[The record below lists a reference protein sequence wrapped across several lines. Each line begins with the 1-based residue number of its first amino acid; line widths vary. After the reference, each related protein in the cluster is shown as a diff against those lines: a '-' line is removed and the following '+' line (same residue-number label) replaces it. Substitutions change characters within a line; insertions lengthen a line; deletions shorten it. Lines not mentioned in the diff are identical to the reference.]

1 MIWQAVRARQV
12 FDKPSTIGHRR
23 LAVPGIMMLICGA
36 LLAGCAGRAPEPR
49 ATGPGPVSKP
59 SWQAAIGRVEVKGS
73 HQDCTGVLIRPD
85 VVLTA
90 AHCLHPKG
98 VLVSAGQV
106 SFVSSSAAVAEA
118 SGVALLAQGGEVPQG
133 KIGRDLIPF
142 DWAAIRVA
150 PVKFVTPIPI
160 APMSLD
166 QAMNEI
172 AKGAKFYSAGYG
184 QGSKDRLRPH
194 ERCSLLPAESAELA
208 TIYFTSS
215 CVVRLGDSGGPVA
228 LVKANKPRLIGLIV
242 GFDPRPNIGAPV
254 GFIAPASAFA
264 PYLNAP
270 VISHVDSPGQTPEM
284 SMN

>member
-1 MIWQAVRARQV
+1 MTRQGPRAAHA
-12 FDKPSTIGHRR
+12 IGMR
-23 LAVPGIMMLICGA
+23 AGIKFPRTKFAGLMTLLCGA
-36 LLAGCAGRAPEPR
+36 LLAGCAAPAPEPPT
-49 ATGPGPVSKP
+49 APAAKPG
-59 SWQAAIGRVEVKGS
+59 WQAAVGRLEVKGS
-73 HQDCTGVLIRPD
+73 HQDCTGILIRPD

-98 VLVSAGQV
+98 VLVSADQV
-106 SFVSSSAAVAEA
+106 LFVSSSSAVATA
-118 SGVALLAQGGEVPQG
+118 SGIALLVQGGEVPQG

-142 DWAAIRVA
+142 DWAAIRIS
-150 PVKFVTPIPI
+150 PVKSVAPIPI
-160 APMSLD
+160 APMTLD

-172 AKGAKFYSAGYG
+172 ARGAKFYSAGYG
-184 QGSKDRLRPH
+184 QGAKDRLRTH

-228 LVKANKPRLIGLIV
+228 LVKGNKPRLIGLIV

-264 PYLNAP
+264 PYLNGA
-270 VISHVDSPGQTPEM
+270 VISRVDRPSQIPEM

>member
-1 MIWQAVRARQV
+1 MGVMGETEMMRQKTVGRAVR
-12 FDKPSTIGHRR
+12 R
-23 LAVPGIMMLICGA
+23 LGRAGLVAALLGAA
-36 LLAGCAGRAPEPR
+36 LLAGCASRPPEAPP
-49 ATGPGPVSKP
+49 APAKP
-59 SWQAAIGRVEVKGS
+59 DWQAAIGRLEVKGS

-98 VLVSAGQV
+98 FLVSASQV
-106 SFVSSSAAVAEA
+106 SFVPSMPGAERA
-118 SGVALLAQGGEVPQG
+118 SGLGFLVQGAEVPQG
-133 KIGRDLIPF
+133 HIARDLIPF
-142 DWAAIRVA
+142 DWAAIRISPLTSIA
-150 PVKFVTPIPI
+150 PMPI

-166 QAMNEI
+166 QAMGEI
-172 AKGAKFYSAGYG
+172 ARGAKFYSAGYG
-184 QGSKDRLRPH
+184 QGAKNRLMAH

-228 LVKANKPRLIGLIV
+228 LVNGNRPKLIGLIV
-242 GFDPRPNIGAPV
+242 GFDPRPDIAAPV

-264 PYLNAP
+264 PYLAAP
-270 VISHVDSPGQTPEM
+270 LVGSLENSGKIPKT

>member
-1 MIWQAVRARQV
+1 MIRPEMRAVPA
-12 FDKPSTIGHRR
+12 FDKRGAGNFAR
-23 LAVPGIMMLICGA
+23 LVALVCGA
-36 LLAGCAGRAPEPR
+36 LLAGCAGPTPESP
-49 ATGPGPVSKP
+49 PGPAAKP
-59 SWQAAIGRVEVKGS
+59 GWQAAVGRLEVKGS
-73 HQDCTGVLIRPD
+73 HQDCTGILIRTD

-98 VLVSAGQV
+98 ILVSAEQV
-106 SFVSSSAAVAEA
+106 SFVSSSAGVAKA
-118 SGVALLAQGGEVPQG
+118 SGIALLMQGGEVPQG

-142 DWAAIRVA
+142 DWAAIRIV
-150 PVKFVTPIPI
+150 PVKSVTPMPL
-160 APMSLD
+160 APMTLD

-172 AKGAKFYSAGYG
+172 ARGAKFYSAGYG
-184 QGSKDRLRPH
+184 QGAKDRLRAH

-228 LVKANKPRLIGLIV
+228 LVNGNKPRLIGLIV
-242 GFDPRPNIGAPV
+242 GFDPRPDIGAPV

-264 PYLNAP
+264 PYLTAP
-270 VISHVDSPGQTPEM
+270 TISHLEKPSQASEM

>member
-1 MIWQAVRARQV
+1 MIWQAARAEHVFGKRRVIRVRGRGA
-12 FDKPSTIGHRR
+12 S
-23 LAVPGIMMLICGA
+23 GIMALICGA
-36 LLAGCAGRAPEPR
+36 LLAGCAARPPEPS
-49 ATGPGPVSKP
+49 APPPKPG
-59 SWQAAIGRVEVKGS
+59 WQAAIGRLEVKGS

-98 VLVSAGQV
+98 ILVSADQV
-106 SFVSSSAAVAEA
+106 SFVSSSAGVAKA
-118 SGVALLAQGGEVPQG
+118 SGIALLAQGGEVPQG

-142 DWAAIRVA
+142 DWAAIRIATVRYVA
-150 PVKFVTPIPI
+150 PMPIT
-160 APMSLD
+160 PMSLH

-172 AKGAKFYSAGYG
+172 ANGAKFYSAGYG
-184 QGSKDRLRPH
+184 QGAKDRLRPH
-194 ERCSLLPAESAELA
+194 ERCSLLPAESVEVA

-228 LVKANKPRLIGLIV
+228 LIKGNKPRLIGLIV
-242 GFDPRPNIGAPV
+242 GFDPRPNIGAPI

-270 VISHVDSPGQTPEM
+270 VISRVGSPDQTPEM

>member
-1 MIWQAVRARQV
+1 MIRQGTRGLRVFGKRVAIARPPGGQAA
-12 FDKPSTIGHRR
+12 I
-23 LAVPGIMMLICGA
+23 LALVVSS
-36 LLAGCAGRAPEPR
+36 LLAGCASRPPEPT
-49 ATGPGPVSKP
+49 APTAKP
-59 SWQAAIGRVEVKGS
+59 DWQAAIGRVEVNGS

-98 VLVSAGQV
+98 VLVSADQV
-106 SFVSSSAAVAEA
+106 SFVSSSTSVARA
-118 SGVALLAQGGEVPQG
+118 SGVALLVQGGEVPQG
-133 KIGRDLIPF
+133 MIGRDLIPF
-142 DWAAIRVA
+142 DWAAIRIQSITSI
-150 PVKFVTPIPI
+150 PPIPL

-172 AKGAKFYSAGYG
+172 ARGAKFYSAGYG
-184 QGSKDRLRPH
+184 QGAKDRLRSH
-194 ERCSLLPAESAELA
+194 ERCGLLPAESAELA
-208 TIYFTSS
+208 TIYFTTS

-228 LVKANKPRLIGLIV
+228 LVKGNKPRLIGLIV

-264 PYLNAP
+264 QYLTGP
-270 VISHVDSPGQTPEM
+270 VISSAPDSGQISES

>member
-1 MIWQAVRARQV
+1 MWQRAGARAAS
-12 FDKPSTIGHRR
+12 FLGR
-23 LAVPGIMMLICGA
+23 PGLIAALFCGA
-36 LLAGCAGRAPEPR
+36 LLAGCAARPPEAPPP
-49 ATGPGPVSKP
+49 AKPG
-59 SWQAAIGRVEVKGS
+59 WQAAIGRLEVKGS

-98 VLVSAGQV
+98 YLVSADQV
-106 SFVSSSAAVAEA
+106 SFVPSMAGAATA
-118 SGVALLAQGGEVPQG
+118 SGLAFLVQGADVPQG
-133 KIGRDLIPF
+133 HIGRDLIPF
-142 DWAAIRVA
+142 DWAAIRIS
-150 PVKFVTPIPI
+150 PLKSISPMPI

-166 QAMNEI
+166 QAIGEI
-172 AKGAKFYSAGYG
+172 ARGAKFYSAGYG
-184 QGSKDRLRPH
+184 QGAKDRLIAH

-228 LVKANKPRLIGLIV
+228 LVTGNRPKLIGLIV
-242 GFDPRPNIGAPV
+242 GFDPRPDIQAPV

-264 PYLNAP
+264 PYLAAP
-270 VISHVDSPGQTPEM
+270 LVGSINNSEETPKI

>member
-1 MIWQAVRARQV
+1 MIRQGAHARHAFGV
-12 FDKPSTIGHRR
+12 M
-23 LAVPGIMMLICGA
+23 ALICGA
-36 LLAGCAGRAPEPR
+36 LLAGCAGKAPEPPTTP
-49 ATGPGPVSKP
+49 AAKPG
-59 SWQAAIGRVEVKGS
+59 WQAAVGRLEVKGS

-98 VLVSAGQV
+98 VLVSADQV
-106 SFVSSSAAVAEA
+106 SFVSSSAGVAKA
-118 SGVALLAQGGEVPQG
+118 SGIALLAQGGEVPQG

-142 DWAAIRVA
+142 DWAAIRISPLRTVS
-150 PVKFVTPIPI
+150 PIPI
-160 APMSLD
+160 APMTLD

-172 AKGAKFYSAGYG
+172 AAGAKFYSAGYG
-184 QGSKDRLRPH
+184 QGAKDRLRPH

-228 LVKANKPRLIGLIV
+228 LVKGNKPQLIGLIV

-264 PYLNAP
+264 PYLNGA
-270 VISHVDSPGQTPEM
+270 VISRVGSPEQTPEL

>member
-1 MIWQAVRARQV
+1 MIRQETRALHIFGGR
-12 FDKPSTIGHRR
+12 
-23 LAVPGIMMLICGA
+23 AGIKFFGVMALFCGA
-36 LLAGCAGRAPEPR
+36 LLTGCAARTPEP
-49 ATGPGPVSKP
+49 TGPAPKP
-59 SWQAAIGRVEVKGS
+59 DWQAAIGRLEVKGS

-98 VLVSAGQV
+98 VLVSAEQV
-106 SFVSSSAAVAEA
+106 SFVSSSAAVAKS
-118 SGVALLAQGGEVPQG
+118 SGTALLVQGGEVPQG

-142 DWAAIRVA
+142 DWAAIRIA
-150 PVKFVTPIPI
+150 PVKSVPPIPI

-172 AKGAKFYSAGYG
+172 ARGAKFYSAGYG
-184 QGSKDRLRPH
+184 QGAKDRLRTH
-194 ERCSLLPAESAELA
+194 ERCSLLPAESVELA

-215 CVVRLGDSGGPVA
+215 CVVRLGDSGGPIA
-228 LVKANKPRLIGLIV
+228 LVNGNKPRLIGLIV
-242 GFDPRPNIGAPV
+242 GFDPRPGIGAPV

-264 PYLNAP
+264 QHLNGPLVGSSENPAK
-270 VISHVDSPGQTPEM
+270 SPKI

>member
-1 MIWQAVRARQV
+1 MIGQGVRATRI
-12 FDKPSTIGHRR
+12 FGGRAWIAAA
-23 LAVPGIMMLICGA
+23 LACGM
-36 LLAGCAGRAPEPR
+36 LLAGCAARPPEQPPVPAP
-49 ATGPGPVSKP
+49 KP
-59 SWQAAIGRVEVKGS
+59 DWQAAIGRLEVKGS

-98 VLVSAGQV
+98 ILVSADQV
-106 SFVSSSAAVAEA
+106 LFVPSSSAVAKS
-118 SGVALLAQGGEVPQG
+118 SGTALLVQGGEVPQG

-142 DWAAIRVA
+142 DWAAIQVE
-150 PVKFVTPIPI
+150 PVRSVTPIPI
-160 APMSLD
+160 APMTLD
-166 QAMNEI
+166 QAMKEI
-172 AKGAKFYSAGYG
+172 ARGAKFYSAGYG
-184 QGSKDRLRPH
+184 QGAKDRLRLH

-228 LVKANKPRLIGLIV
+228 LVNGNKPRLIGLIV
-242 GFDPRPNIGAPV
+242 GFDPRPDIGAPV

-264 PYLNAP
+264 PYLDGPLVGGRPEPAP
-270 VISHVDSPGQTPEM
+270 SPEQSVKI